1 MAIDITPVTGVGLIP
16 VPVAARTDRTGKAIR
31 NKMLLGIPDDE
42 FSIARPLLEAVDMP
56 RYRMIYDQG
65 DRIEHAYFANEG
77 MISLVVSTEDGRSV
91 EVGITGNE
99 GVVGVPLAFGF
110 DFAPTRA
117 ISQLPGNGL
126 QITSSDLRSVFPEC
140 PTLRQMIER
149 YVLMQQLQVS
159 QIAACNRLH
168 DMEQRLAR
176 WLLMCQDRVNSEML
190 PLTHEFIAQMLGSG
204 RPTVTIAAGVLER
217 AGLIE
222 NTRGNVKIL
231 NRKRLE
237 DAACECY
244 GAIQNFSSGLALM

>member
-1 MAIDITPVTGVGLIP
+1 MAIDITPVTCVGL
-16 VPVAARTDRTGKAIR
+16 VPVAIAARTDRAGKAIR
-31 NKMLLGIPDDE
+31 NKMLLGISDDE
-42 FSIARPLLEAVDMP
+42 FSIVRPRLEAVEMP

-65 DRIEHAYFANEG
+65 DRIEHAYFPNEG

-91 EVGITGNE
+91 EVGIIGNE

-117 ISQLPGNGL
+117 ISQLPGSGL
-126 QITSSDLRSVFPEC
+126 RITSNDLRSAFSEC
-140 PTLRQMIER
+140 STLRQMIER

-190 PLTHEFIAQMLGSG
+190 PLTHEFIAQMLGAG
-204 RPTVTIAAGVLER
+204 RPTVTIAAGVLEG

-222 NTRGNVKIL
+222 NTRGNVKIV